1 MSTRRISY
9 SLLLLIGILA
19 FIHPAVS
26 YVNHHFFSQSTLAQG
41 NAVQQIFLPLVRGGT
56 TRPVPQPT
64 QTPTPSPEPSPTP
77 EPSPVFAGEGTFY
90 DATGAGNCSFD
101 PSPNDLMVAA
111 LNTIDYDNARLCG
124 AYIEVTG
131 PLASVVVRVVD
142 RCPECA
148 AGDVD
153 LSREAFARIANP
165 IDGRVPITWRIVS
178 PDLTAPVR
186 YHFKDGSNPD
196 WTAVQIRNHR
206 NPVATLEYQTSNGE
220 FRAMPREQYNYF
232 VESSGLGNGP
242 YTFRITDIYGNTLLD
257 TNIPFA
263 ENSEASGSGQFPAP

>member
-1 MSTRRISY
+1 
-9 SLLLLIGILA
+9 
-19 FIHPAVS
+19 
-26 YVNHHFFSQSTLAQG
+26 
-41 NAVQQIFLPLVRGGT
+41 
-56 TRPVPQPT
+56 
-64 QTPTPSPEPSPTP
+64 
-77 EPSPVFAGEGTFY
+77 
-90 DATGAGNCSFD
+90 
-101 PSPNDLMVAA
+101 MVAA

-165 IDGRVPITWRIVS
+165 IDGRVPITWHIVS
-178 PDLTAPVR
+178 PDLSGPVR